1 MVDSRA
7 RAAAAFRRVLAL
19 DPGHAPA
26 IAGLVEV
33 AAFER
38 DTIELLRTAK
48 LYLLRDSVSAASDY
62 VRWRVAVTMG
72 NDAALGAIRDRFDS
86 LGTPVLQR
94 ISYTGQMAGLGLTD
108 ADRAVSLVIRRAT
121 DSLERR
127 IAHGIAY
134 MYALNRGRP
143 RQAAALAREWHDTGP
158 ADFMGYSTWVTMAAL
173 FWDGDTPMGDSM
185 ARERRLRIDRDTL
198 GLNARP
204 DSQQLSRYIVQQAI
218 WDLVRGDTSRAT
230 AGVRWLRATNSHP
243 LGADLVDALLASAA
257 RRPDAAA
264 LRARI
269 DSLALEGCCS
279 MVVVHWLNL
288 VVARAYEAA
297 GRDED
302 ALRAIRR
309 GVWRFPPQLLSTY
322 LRDEGRLAA
331 KLGDR
336 AGAIRAYRHYLALRA
351 DAEPELRPELDRVRA
366 ELAGLES
373 VAPDGR

>member
-1 MVDSRA
+1 
-7 RAAAAFRRVLAL
+7 
-19 DPGHAPA
+19 
-26 IAGLVEV
+26 
-33 AAFER
+33 
-38 DTIELLRTAK
+38 
-48 LYLLRDSVSAASDY
+48 
-62 VRWRVAVTMG
+62 
-72 NDAALGAIRDRFDS
+72 
-86 LGTPVLQR
+86 
-94 ISYTGQMAGLGLTD
+94 
-108 ADRAVSLVIRRAT
+108 
-121 DSLERR
+121 
-127 IAHGIAY
+127 
-134 MYALNRGRP
+134 
-143 RQAAALAREWHDTGP
+143 
-158 ADFMGYSTWVTMAAL
+158 
-173 FWDGDTPMGDSM
+173 MGDSM